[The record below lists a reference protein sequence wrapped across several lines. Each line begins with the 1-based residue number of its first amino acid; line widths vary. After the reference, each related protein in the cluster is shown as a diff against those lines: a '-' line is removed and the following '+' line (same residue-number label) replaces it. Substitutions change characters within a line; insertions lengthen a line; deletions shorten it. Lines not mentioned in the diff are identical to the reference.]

1 MMHEEEKSDPAVV
14 AAKSANKATGSKP
27 AAAERMEPRAGAE
40 RNASQQCR
48 VRTQSR
54 DTLSQA
60 QARIREAVE
69 RNPTEKLTSLLHY
82 VNVDTL
88 REAFFKLKKTAAVGV
103 DQVTWGEYARDL
115 DRNLTDLAAR
125 VHSGA
130 YRALPSRRV
139 FIPKADG
146 KLRPLG
152 IAAIEDKIVQMA
164 IVAILTPIYEAEFL
178 GLSYGF
184 RPGRGQ
190 HDALDALAFG
200 IKTRNINWV
209 LDADIA
215 TFFDTISHE
224 WLVRFVEHRIG
235 DRRVVRLI
243 QKWLKVGVLED
254 GKQIESEEGTPQ
266 GAVISPLLA
275 NIYLHYVYDLWAH
288 QWRQRLATGDV
299 VIVRYAD
306 DTVAGF
312 ANRSDAERFLADLKE
327 RLAAFALQLHPEK
340 TRLIEFGRHA
350 AHDRQR
356 RGEGKPDTL
365 DFLGFTHICG
375 TTRSGKGFQLWRK
388 SARKRMKAKIRAIKD
403 ELRRRL
409 HEPLAEQGK
418 WLGQVVRGF
427 FAYHA
432 VPNNVPAISAF
443 RYHVVVA
450 WVRTLRRRSQRHR
463 ASWERMQVHLE
474 RYIPKA
480 RVLHPW
486 PEARF
491 RVRHSRWEPGALA
504 APAGIWA
511 GGGQQ

>member
-1 MMHEEEKSDPAVV
+1 MMHEDEKSDPAVV
-14 AAKSANKATGSKP
+14 AVKSANNAAGSKP
-27 AAAERMEPRAGAE
+27 VTAEQAEPRAGAE
-40 RNASQQCR
+40 RNASLQSR

-54 DTLSQA
+54 DALSHVQD
-60 QARIREAVE
+60 RIREAVE
-69 RNPTEKLTSLLHY
+69 RNPKEKLTSLLHH
-82 VNVDTL
+82 VTVDTL
-88 REAFFKLKKTAAVGV
+88 REAFFKLKKKAAVGV
-103 DQVTWGEYARDL
+103 DQVTWGDYARDL
-115 DRNLTDLAAR
+115 DRNLTDLVAR
-125 VHSGA
+125 VHRGA

-139 FIPKADG
+139 YIPKADG

-164 IVAILTPIYEAEFL
+164 IVAILTPIYENEFL

-190 HDALDALAFG
+190 HDALDALAFA

-215 TFFDTISHE
+215 KFFDTISHE
-224 WLVRFVEHRIG
+224 WLVEFVEHRIG

-243 QKWLKVGVLED
+243 QKWLKVGVLDE
-254 GKQIESEEGTPQ
+254 GKQVESEEGTPQ

-288 QWRQRLATGDV
+288 RWRQRHATGDV
-299 VIVRYAD
+299 TFVRYAD
-306 DTVAGF
+306 DTVVGF
-312 ANRSDAERFLADLKE
+312 ENRSDAERFLADLKE

-340 TRLIEFGRHA
+340 TRLIEFGRNA
-350 AHDRQR
+350 AKNRSD
-356 RGEGKPDTL
+356 RGEGRPETF

-375 TTRSGKGFQLWRK
+375 VNQKRPGFQLWRR

-403 ELRRRL
+403 ELRRRR
-409 HEPLAEQGK
+409 HDPLAEQGK
-418 WLGQVVRGF
+418 WLGSVVRGF

-432 VPNNVPAISAF
+432 VPGNYSTIDAF
-443 RYHVVVA
+443 RYHVING
-450 WVRTLRRRSQRHR
+450 WLRSLRRRSQKHR
-463 ASWERMQVHLE
+463 MPWDRFNGFID

-491 RVRHSRWEPGALA
+491 RVRHSRWEPGA
-504 APAGIWA
+504 
-511 GGGQQ
+511 

>member
-1 MMHEEEKSDPAVV
+1 MMHEREKSDPAIV
-14 AAKSANKATGSKP
+14 AAKSANKTVGSKP
-27 AAAERMEPRAGAE
+27 GVAERMEPRAGAE
-40 RNASQQCR
+40 RNASLQNTA
-48 VRTQSR
+48 RTQGR
-54 DTLSQA
+54 DAVSLA

-69 RNPTEKLTSLLHY
+69 RNPQEKLTTLLHHI
-82 VNVDTL
+82 NFDTL
-88 REAFFKLKKTAAVGV
+88 KQAFFRLKKNAAVGV
-103 DQVTWGEYARDL
+103 DEVTWSDYARDL
-115 DRNLTDLAAR
+115 DRNLTDLTTR

-139 FIPKADG
+139 YIPKADG

-164 IVAILTPIYEAEFL
+164 LVAILTPIYEAEFL

-190 HDALDALAFG
+190 HDALDALTVG

-215 TFFDTISHE
+215 KFFDTISHD
-224 WLVRFVEHRIG
+224 WLVKFIEHRIG

-243 QKWLKVGVLED
+243 QKWLKVGILDEGRQVA
-254 GKQIESEEGTPQ
+254 SEEGTPQ

-288 QWRQRLATGDV
+288 QWRQRHATGDV
-299 VIVRYAD
+299 IFVRYAD
-306 DTVAGF
+306 DTVVGF
-312 ANRSDAERFLADLKE
+312 EKRSDAERFLTDLRQ

-340 TRLIEFGRHA
+340 TRLIEFGRYA
-350 AHDRQR
+350 AGNRSR
-356 RGEGKPDTL
+356 RGDGKPETF

-375 TTRSGKGFQLWRK
+375 TNEKRPGFQLWRR

-403 ELRRRL
+403 DLRRRL
-409 HEPLAEQGK
+409 HDPLAEQGK
-418 WLGQVVRGF
+418 WLGSVVRGF

-432 VPNNVPAISAF
+432 VPGNYHAIDTF
-443 RYHVVVA
+443 RYHVIKA
-450 WVRTLRRRSQRHR
+450 WLRSLRRRSQRHR
-463 ASWERMQVHLE
+463 MPWDRFNGFIDH
-474 RYIPKA
+474 YIPKA
-480 RVLHPW
+480 RVSHPW

-491 RVRHSRWEPGALA
+491 RVRHSRWEPGA
-504 APAGIWA
+504 
-511 GGGQQ
+511 

>member
-1 MMHEEEKSDPAVV
+1 MMHDKEKSDLAIV
-14 AAKSANKATGSKP
+14 AGKSANNASDSKP
-27 AAAERMEPRAGAE
+27 NAAERMEPRAGAE
-40 RNASQQCR
+40 RNASPQNT
-48 VRTQSR
+48 VRTQGRDAVSR
-54 DTLSQA
+54 A

-69 RNPTEKLTSLLHY
+69 RNPQEKLTALLHHIT
-82 VNVDTL
+82 VDTL
-88 REAFFKLKKTAAVGV
+88 RDAFFSLKKKAAVGV
-103 DQVTWGEYARDL
+103 DQVTWSDYARDL
-115 DRNLTDLAAR
+115 DRNLTDLVAR

-139 FIPKADG
+139 YIPKADG

-190 HDALDALAFG
+190 HDALDALTVG

-215 TFFDTISHE
+215 KFFDTISHD
-224 WLVRFVEHRIG
+224 WLVKFIEHRIG

-254 GKQIESEEGTPQ
+254 GKRVESEEGTPQ

-288 QWRQRLATGDV
+288 QWRQRHATGDV
-299 VIVRYAD
+299 IFVRYAD
-306 DTVAGF
+306 DTVVGF
-312 ANRSDAERFLADLKE
+312 ENRSDAERFLADLRE
-327 RLAAFALQLHPEK
+327 RLAAFALQLHPDK
-340 TRLIEFGRHA
+340 TRLIEFGKHA
-350 AHDRQR
+350 EKNRSA
-356 RGEGKPDTL
+356 RGDGKPDTF

-375 TTRSGKGFQLWRK
+375 VNQKRPGFQLWRR
-388 SARKRMKAKIRAIKD
+388 SARKRVKAKMKAIKE

-418 WLGQVVRGF
+418 WLGSVVRGF

-432 VPNNVPAISAF
+432 VPGNYSPLDAF
-443 RYHVVVA
+443 RYHVIKA
-450 WVRTLRRRSQRHR
+450 WLRSLRRRSQRHR
-463 ASWERMQVHLE
+463 MPWDRFNALID

-491 RVRHSRWEPGALA
+491 RVKHSRWEPGA
-504 APAGIWA
+504 
-511 GGGQQ
+511 